1 MDYNKDYRI
10 QEIYHY
16 YEMDRYEVTI
26 QKIDEYL
33 SYDPMDGARIFLK
46 ADCCFRLERYQE
58 AKDICIQAITNHYS
72 LAECYFLLGNIEMRL
87 GYYSSAENYYIDALQ
102 YNPNAANVI
111 AKYSFLMLKTN
122 HLEKA
127 KKLLQEAIRI
137 DPLDETVNQIRFLTS
152 IYKNNKK
159 AITSSLEKF
168 MVVGKNEIVK
178 YMNLGIMELNNNN
191 YRVAR
196 ENFRQAFLL
205 NPTNKDICSQLEE
218 LEEISS
224 PLYFPQRM
232 IEKMGG
238 SIMVSVLAIILVFIY
253 KLLHF
258 NIGVFIIGICYLF
271 IWIYIGM
278 VPHIYRVFK
287 H

>member
-1 MDYNKDYRI
+1 
-10 QEIYHY
+10 
-16 YEMDRYEVTI
+16 
-26 QKIDEYL
+26 
-33 SYDPMDGARIFLK
+33 
-46 ADCCFRLERYQE
+46 
-58 AKDICIQAITNHYS
+58 
-72 LAECYFLLGNIEMRL
+72 
-87 GYYSSAENYYIDALQ
+87 
-102 YNPNAANVI
+102 
-111 AKYSFLMLKTN
+111 
-122 HLEKA
+122 
-127 KKLLQEAIRI
+127 
-137 DPLDETVNQIRFLTS
+137 
-152 IYKNNKK
+152 
-159 AITSSLEKF
+159 
-168 MVVGKNEIVK
+168 
-178 YMNLGIMELNNNN
+178 MNLGIMELNNNN

-238 SIMVSVLAIILVFIY
+238 SIMVSVLAIILVFIF